1 MTGSEDFFAAMVL
14 ATLAGLSVPAGAA
27 LTWGV
32 RWLPADEDQSLR
44 HFVTAFGGGALMS
57 AIALVLVPE
66 GIRDLSPF
74 WVVLAF
80 ALGGLVVFAL
90 DLLLARLGSPS
101 SQLMAMLLDFVPEAI
116 AMGAALATGKPAG
129 LLLALLIALQ
139 NFPEGFNAFREAQA
153 HGTTP
158 PRKLLAGFWGLV
170 LLGPLCAYIGFSIL
184 AGNPQLIGAIMLF
197 ASGGIVYLTFQDI
210 APQSVLDRHWAPA
223 LGAVAGFLVGLIG
236 SLLIL

>member
-1 MTGSEDFFAAMVL
+1 MDNLWISLFLAVL
-14 ATLAGLSVPAGAA
+14 AGITIPIGAHVA
-27 LTWGV
+27 SIE
-32 RWLPADEDQSLR
+32 RIKPQWLEDELR
-44 HFVTAFGGGALMS
+44 HAIIAFGGGVLLAAVS
-57 AIALVLVPE
+57 LVLVPE

-158 PRKLLAGFWGLV
+158 PKKLLAGFWGLV